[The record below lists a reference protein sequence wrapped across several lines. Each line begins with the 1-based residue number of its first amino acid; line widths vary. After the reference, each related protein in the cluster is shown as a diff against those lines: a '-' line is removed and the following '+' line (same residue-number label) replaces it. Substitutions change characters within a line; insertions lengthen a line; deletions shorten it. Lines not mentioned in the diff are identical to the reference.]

1 MVLRCLQSAGSS
13 GTVAL
18 AQGVIADV
26 VTSAERGQYIAYT
39 SVASIVG
46 PIVGPILGG
55 ILAQYGG
62 WEWIFYFLIIAS
74 GVIFIPVVLF
84 FPETCRKVVGD
95 GSVPPPLAS
104 VSLTSIIKDRHRR
117 AAGVEVSE
125 AERQYVAENYK
136 VTIPNPLSTLMVV
149 FDKENAIILFCSG
162 LVVSVLY
169 AVNVGIPSQFGKT
182 YGFDEIKIGLVF
194 IPFGAGSILSAFTTG
209 KWVDASWRRHAK
221 TAGLPV
227 VKNRAQDLSEFPVE
241 RARLVVAMPLLYFA
255 CAGLI
260 TYGWVLHFQTN
271 LAGPLVVLFFTGY
284 GVMAGFQVTQILMLD
299 LNPGNPAASTAANNL
314 FRCLL
319 GAGTSAVIVP
329 MFNKMTVGW
338 TYTFWAL
345 VWVFFSPSLWILS
358 TYGPRWR
365 RAKRDKALEKQAEVA
380 SHEASEHGDEERAQ
394 SKGEIE
400 KSPKD

>member
-74 GVIFIPVVLF
+74 GLLFVPVVLF

-104 VSLTSIIKDRHRR
+104 VSLTSIIKHRHRR
-117 AAGVEVSE
+117 AAGIEVSE
-125 AERQYVAENYK
+125 AERQYVADNYR
-136 VTIPNPLSTLMVV
+136 VTVPNPLSTLLVV
-149 FDKENAIILFCSG
+149 FDKENALILFCSG
-162 LVVSVLY
+162 LVVSCLY
-169 AVNVGIPSQFGKT
+169 AVNVGIPSQFGKI

-221 TAGLPV
+221 IAGLPV
-227 VKNRAQDLSEFPVE
+227 VKNRAQDLSNFPVE

-260 TYGWVLHFQTN
+260 TYGWVLDFQTN

-345 VWVFFSPSLWILS
+345 VWIVFSPSLWVLS
-358 TYGPRWR
+358 IYGPRWR
-365 RAKRDKALEKQAEVA
+365 MAKRDKALEKQAESA
-380 SHEASEHGDEERAQ
+380 SHEASEHGGEERSQ
-394 SKGEIE
+394 TKGENE
-400 KSPKD
+400 KSLKD